1 VIVLIPAIVYG
12 VSSRLE
18 KTYEASTT
26 LQVQQT
32 TVSSSLFSGGQVLIS
47 SSLEGAAR
55 LIQTSA
61 VANKAARKLDE
72 PGGNGSSLLSS
83 ISVDTSSTTGAQN
96 DEFLTITARANDA
109 ERAADIAN
117 AFAHAVSNTRTAKA
131 EEEIDRTIATL
142 SASATA
148 PPESTTTPTSPPD
161 TTTTTPTSPPD
172 PTTAPTTP
180 QDPAAAKELAQ
191 QLQQLRALK
200 ASQASTTQV
209 VQPAFP
215 PGSASSPRPSRNAAV
230 GFVFAL
236 LLAAGLVPM
245 LDRLDRRLRE
255 PEEIDELL
263 ATPTLGM
270 IPAAAFPGGPPS
282 PHVREAFQTLR
293 AALTYFN
300 VDRSLSSVIITSPAH
315 SEGKTTVAVNLAIA
329 LAQDE
334 REVILVD
341 GDLRRPQVAGRVG
354 ADARIGLDAVLVE
367 DRDIESA
374 LVEMD
379 VGGGRLRVLS
389 GGTAA
394 PNPAVLLGSARMR
407 SLLAQLSEQAD
418 MLVIDTPPILSVSDA
433 IPLLEQVSG
442 TVLVARIDHTSRDA
456 LRRSEQVIT
465 AAGAT
470 LLGVVATGT
479 RLGGLYGYADYG
491 YYEAVPDVDTAQTNG
506 GEKRKRG
513 RARRLLSRKG

>member
-1 VIVLIPAIVYG
+1 VIVLIPAAVYG
-12 VSSRLE
+12 ISSRLE

-32 TVSSSLFSGGQVLIS
+32 TVSSSLFSGGSVLIS

-72 PGGNGSSLLSS
+72 PTSDASSLLSS

-96 DEFLTITARANDA
+96 DEFLTITARASDP

-131 EEEIDRTIATL
+131 QEEIDKTIATL
-142 SASATA
+142 SASATT
-148 PPESTTTPTSPPD
+148 PPESTTTPTTPPES
-161 TTTTTPTSPPD
+161 TTTPTTPPES
-172 PTTAPTTP
+172 TTPTTP

-215 PGSASSPRPSRNAAV
+215 PGSPSSPRPVRNAAV
-230 GFVFAL
+230 GLVFAL

-270 IPAAAFPGGPPS
+270 IPGAAFPGGAPS

-367 DRDIESA
+367 DRTVEDA

-389 GGTAA
+389 GGTRA

-407 SLLAQLSEQAD
+407 SLIAQLSEQAD
-418 MLVIDTPPILSVSDA
+418 ILVIDTPPILSVSDA

-465 AAGAT
+465 AAGGS

-491 YYEAVPDVDTAQTNG
+491 YYESVPDADTAQTNG
-506 GEKRKRG
+506 GEKSKRG
-513 RARRLLSRKG
+513 RARSLLSRKG